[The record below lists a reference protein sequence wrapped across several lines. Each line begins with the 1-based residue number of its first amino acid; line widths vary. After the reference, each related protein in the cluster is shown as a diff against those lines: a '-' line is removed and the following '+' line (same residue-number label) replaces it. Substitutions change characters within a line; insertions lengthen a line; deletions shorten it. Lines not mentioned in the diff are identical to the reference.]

1 MSDPISPPPFPFL
14 RCEKCREH
22 LDEEDLFCPSCGH
35 EAPLSG
41 KNREY
46 EPAGRIQVHRF
57 DCTGC
62 GATLTWEL
70 EVQGLKCAFCG
81 RDSLEKQEAV
91 SVPAPRLVVPFQIDQ
106 TRASSLFRDFLGRGF
121 YRPGD
126 LLQAST
132 VTEMRGVY
140 LPYWAFSVEC
150 HLYWTADSD
159 FVPPG
164 AKAEWAPQFGEHIAR
179 YTHRL
184 IPASGALTAH
194 EIGKLGNWSLDQSL
208 PYAPELLRDTPAEA
222 FSLTRKRAR
231 ALAFAGFEQQVRAD
245 CTPEVLG
252 TRKRNLKVNPLYT
265 GAEAWPVLVPV
276 WILAYE
282 YRSRRY
288 RFLINGQTGK
298 VEGTAPV
305 SPWKVLAVVGLV
317 VLLFVLLVLLIGH
330 S

>member
-1 MSDPISPPPFPFL
+1 MSSPASSLPFPFV

-35 EAPLSG
+35 EAPPSG
-41 KNREY
+41 RMQEHQ
-46 EPAGRIQVHRF
+46 PAERIQVHRF
-57 DCTGC
+57 ECTGC

-70 EVQGLKCAFCG
+70 EAQGLKCAFCG
-81 RDSLEKQEAV
+81 LEALEKREAV
-91 SVPAPRLVVPFQIDQ
+91 SVPAPRLVVPFQIDR
-106 TRASSLFRDFLGRGF
+106 TRAWTTFRDWLGRGF
-121 YRPGD
+121 FRPGD
-126 LLQAST
+126 LLLESK

-159 FVPPG
+159 FTPPG
-164 AKAEWAPQFGEHIAR
+164 AKAEWAPHFGEHVTR

-184 IPASGALTAH
+184 IAASGALTAH
-194 EIGKLGNWSLDQSL
+194 EISKLGDWSLDQAL

-231 ALAFAGFEQQVRAD
+231 ALAFTGFEQQVRAD
-245 CTPEVLG
+245 CTPQVPG
-252 TRKRNLKVNPLYT
+252 IRKRNLKVNPLYT

-282 YRSRRY
+282 YRKRRY
-288 RFLINGQTGK
+288 RFLINGENGK
-298 VEGTAPV
+298 VEGTAPA
-305 SPWKVLAVVGLV
+305 SPWKVFGVLGLV
-317 VLLFVLLVLLIGH
+317 ILVFVLLVWLVGR
-330 S
+330 

>member
-1 MSDPISPPPFPFL
+1 MSALADLPPFPFL

-22 LDEEDLFCPSCGH
+22 LDEDDLFCPSCGH
-35 EAPLSG
+35 EAPPSG
-41 KNREY
+41 KDQEQ

-57 DCTGC
+57 ECTGC

-70 EVQGLKCAFCG
+70 EVQGLRCAFCG
-81 RDSLEKQEAV
+81 REALEERATVQV
-91 SVPAPRLVVPFQIDQ
+91 TPPRLIVPFQIDR
-106 TRASSLFRDFLGRGF
+106 TRAWPIFCESISRGF
-121 YRPGD
+121 FRPKN
-126 LLQAST
+126 LLRELT
-132 VTEMRGVY
+132 VKEMRGVY
-140 LPYWAFSVEC
+140 LPFWAFSVEC
-150 HLYWTADSD
+150 HLYWTADSN
-159 FVPPG
+159 FTPPG
-164 AKAEWAPQFGEHIAR
+164 AKAEWAPCFGEHTAR

-184 IPASGALTAH
+184 IPASGALLPY
-194 EIGKLGNWSLDQSL
+194 EIGKLGDWTLDQTL
-208 PYAPELLRDTPAEA
+208 PYTPELLREVPAEA

-245 CTPEVLG
+245 CTPKVPG

-305 SPWKVLAVVGLV
+305 SPWKVLGVVGLV
-317 VLLFVLLVLLIGH
+317 VLVFVLLVLVAGR
-330 S
+330 